1 MKSFLSIVVHALRYK
16 WSIAGATIASFL
28 IAVLWGASISTV
40 YPVVE
45 IVLDG
50 KTGKQW
56 LAEEIRKAET
66 QVDRFEKELDSLK
79 SQLTQ
84 AEGDVQHAVSLQHQ
98 IHRSQ
103 ARLDAE
109 RSALKWYHQA
119 EPTFEKW
126 APDSPYQTLLLAIG
140 WLLGTSLIKGIL
152 MIISTQLVARVAH
165 RTVSDLRRV
174 YYRKALEMDQKRIDD
189 LGTSSMMTHLSHNML
204 LISAGLQAFFGRM
217 IREPL
222 KLIACLIWAA
232 WISFPLLLITLAT
245 APLGALIIR
254 SLTNR
259 MKRSTGRE
267 MEGMSGIFQT
277 LIETFSAIKTVRIF
291 NREASERRRFKRNA
305 ESMYRISLRIS
316 FYDSLLRPIT
326 ELMGTIA
333 IASAVLVG
341 AYLVLN
347 QQTDI
352 FGIRISERPLT
363 PGKLLLFFTM
373 LAGASDPARKM
384 SEVINQLV
392 RGGMVAD
399 VLLKTFD
406 NKPRVVAAQPGVV
419 LPLHQKGIRFEDVVF
434 AYQDHHPV
442 VRGVDLEVPFGQTV
456 AIVGANGC
464 GKSTLMNLLARFYDP
479 QRGRILLDEVDI
491 KNVNPRKLRR
501 QIAWVTQDSTL
512 FNGTVRENILYGNP
526 NASQDEWMAAA
537 EMAMITD
544 IVKDKPDGFE
554 TQVGDEGRQLSA
566 GQRQRVALARAI
578 LANPR
583 ILILDEATSQIDGK
597 TETVLHQG
605 LKNFLC
611 NRTTFI
617 ITHRV
622 SSIKLVDR
630 VLIMDSGKIV
640 FDGSA
645 EEAWEK
651 SPQFNFL
658 FNKASMGNSLKCA

>member
-1 MKSFLSIVVHALRYK
+1 M
-16 WSIAGATIASFL
+16 ASFL
-28 IAVLWGASISTV
+28 IAFLWGASISTV

-50 KTGKQW
+50 KTASQW
-56 LAEEIRKAET
+56 LEAEIEKAET
-66 QVDRFEKELDSLK
+66 QLARFQQEVEKLRAELEHPNIDPRESIAL
-79 SQLTQ
+79 QNQ
-84 AEGDVQHAVSLQHQ
+84 IYRAQGRVGAE
-98 IHRSQ
+98 
-103 ARLDAE
+103 E
-109 RSALKWYHQA
+109 SALKWYLKVQ
-119 EPTFEKW
+119 PTFEKW

-140 WLLGTSLIKGIL
+140 WLLATSLIKGVL

-165 RTVSDLRRV
+165 RTVSDLRRI
-174 YYRKALEMDQKRIDD
+174 YYRKALEMDQKRIDEM
-189 LGTSSMMTHLSHNML
+189 GTSSMMTHLSHNML

-245 APLGALIIR
+245 APLGFVIIR

-291 NREASERRRFKRNA
+291 NRETAERRRFKRNA
-305 ESMYRISLRIS
+305 NSMYRISVRIS

-326 ELMGTIA
+326 EMMGTIA

-347 QQTDI
+347 EQTHI
-352 FGIRISERPLT
+352 FNFRVSERPLT

-392 RGGMVAD
+392 RGGMVAEI
-399 VLLKTFD
+399 LLKTFD
-406 NKPRVVAAQPGVV
+406 NQPRVVARKPGIAP
-419 LPLHQKGIRFEDVVF
+419 PLHRSSIKFEDVAF
-434 AYQDHHPV
+434 AYENHQPV
-442 VRGVDLEVPFGQTV
+442 VRKVDLEIPYGQTV
-456 AIVGANGC
+456 AIVGGNGC

-479 QRGRILLDEVDI
+479 QRGRILVDEVDI
-491 KNVNPRKLRR
+491 RDVNPKKLRR

-512 FNGTVRENILYGNP
+512 FNGTIRENILYGNHQ
-526 NASQDEWMAAA
+526 ATEEQMLQAA
-537 EMAMITD
+537 EMALVSE
-544 IVKDKPDGFE
+544 IVNGKNLGFD
-554 TQVGDEGRQLSA
+554 TLVGDEGRQLSA

-597 TETVLHQG
+597 TETILHQG
-605 LKNFLC
+605 LRDFIKQ
-611 NRTTFI
+611 RTTLI
-617 ITHRV
+617 VTHRA
-622 SSIKLVDR
+622 SSLKLADR
-630 VLIMDSGKIV
+630 VLVMESGKII
-640 FDGSA
+640 FDGNT
-645 EEAWEK
+645 EEAWDR

-658 FNKASMGNSLKCA
+658 FNKATRSDTQLLPASLSPHLTSGMVSSHNVSN